1 MDRRKANVKKESAWR
16 SRTQVPSPSDCVLRE
31 NNVFFSKEKQ
41 ALRIAVQLIVIMKEK
56 IVN

>member
-1 MDRRKANVKKESAWR
+1 MLKKKSAW

-41 ALRIAVQLIVIMKEK
+41 ALRIALQLIVIMKEK